1 MLKPSL
7 TANNTKKKKKKKQE
21 FTYGLGTPLFLLIIM
36 GRLTN

>member
-21 FTYGLGTPLFLLIIM
+21 FTYGLGTPLLPSYYN
-36 GRLTN
+36 G